1 MPRLSK
7 KAPSYRRQHRP
18 NAVDDAFVEL
28 LARVSISVHTVP
40 RLAMEIKRCPTPFWK
55 HG

>member
-18 NAVDDAFVEL
+18 NGVDDAFVEL
-28 LARVSISVHTVP
+28 SGERVYLGPYGSQTS
-40 RLAMEIKRCPTPFWK
+40 
-55 HG
+55 HGT

>member
-18 NAVDDAFVEL
+18 NGVDEQ
-28 LARVSISVHTVP
+28 RVDIAS
-40 RLAMEIKRCPTPFWK
+40 
-55 HG
+55 